1 MGDFK
6 MSELAQK
13 ALLLKQLYLR
23 KMCGE
28 QYCNDLT
35 PPKKIISK
43 QSKITLFQIIENCAL
58 CELSKSAE
66 SKSAGHLNKDA
77 KVCFIT
83 LKPIAPY
90 SASFTMLDNIAKRVL
105 GAESYNILSLI
116 KCDTALQVAQSH
128 ICACGDYLKTQLREM
143 NCALCIAF
151 GEEVAHFVLEND
163 NPFESLRGRILSNI
177 KDFIVT
183 FQTSDLLR
191 NPQLKKSAL
200 EDFKVAKAYLANLE
214 SKGNK

>member
-1 MGDFK
+1 

-13 ALLLKQLYLR
+13 ALLLKQFYLR

-28 QYCNDLT
+28 RYCNDLT
-35 PPKKIISK
+35 PPKKIFPA
-43 QSKITLFQIIENCAL
+43 QSKITLSQIIENCAL
-58 CELSKSAE
+58 CELSKGAE
-66 SKSAGHLNKDA
+66 SKNVGHLNKNA

-105 GAESYNILSLI
+105 GVESYNILSLI
-116 KCDTALQVAQSH
+116 KCDTALQASQSH
-128 ICACGDYLKTQLREM
+128 ISTCGDYLKTQLREM
-143 NCALCIAF
+143 DCTLCIAF
-151 GEEVAHFVLEND
+151 GVEVAHFVLEND
-163 NPFESLRGRILSNI
+163 DAFESLRGRILSNI

-200 EDFKVAKAYLANLE
+200 EDFKMAKAYLAKHLE
-214 SKGNK
+214 QRK

>member
-1 MGDFK
+1 
-6 MSELAQK
+6 MSELARN

-28 QYCNDLT
+28 RYCNDLT

-43 QSKITLFQIIENCAL
+43 QSKITLVQIIENCAL

-66 SKSAGHLNKDA
+66 SKSVGHFNKDA

-105 GAESYNILSLI
+105 GVESYNILSLI
-116 KCDTALQVAQSH
+116 KCGTASQVAQSH
-128 ICACGDYLKTQLREM
+128 IHICGDYLKTQLREM
-143 NCALCIAF
+143 NCTLCIAF
-151 GEEVAHFVLEND
+151 GVEVAHFVLEND
-163 NPFESLRGRILSNI
+163 DTFDSLRGRILSNI

-200 EDFKVAKAYLANLE
+200 EDFKIAKAYLEN
-214 SKGNK
+214 KGNK